1 MLKRKITKDEWESL
15 DETKKGAYVESD
27 GSYVLDI
34 DDGDDSLT
42 SALRAKER
50 EKQLRKEAEQ
60 KLAEIEAQKASTEEE
75 DLKRRGKIDVL
86 EKSWNDK
93 FASQQSEF
101 EKQIESY
108 KNFIVK
114 SLGDDLAEKM
124 SAEFY
129 PDAPKVMIPH
139 FRSRISVDF
148 EADETGNIVPKRRIL
163 DSTGKPS
170 ALTPDELKKEFL
182 SNNEFSGMIKA
193 TQASG
198 SGTSTQTTRAGG
210 ASERGKMD
218 LWQAKPDEVLSHIKG
233 VLKQ

>member
-1 MLKRKITKDEWESL
+1 MLKRKITKEEFDSL
-15 DETKKGAYVESD
+15 DDSKKGAYKESGD
-27 GSYVLDI
+27 SYVLDI
-34 DDGDDSLT
+34 DDGDDSMT
-42 SALRAKER
+42 KVLRAKER
-50 EKQLRKEAEQ
+50 ERQLRKEAEE
-60 KLAEIEAQKASTEEE
+60 KLAAIESERASKEEE
-75 DLKRRGKIDVL
+75 DLKKRGNIDVL
-86 EKSWNDK
+86 EKSWNEK
-93 FASQQSEF
+93 FENQQAEYSQQ
-101 EKQIESY
+101 IEGY
-108 KNFIVK
+108 KNFIQK
-114 SLGDDLAEKM
+114 TLGDELAEKM

-148 EADETGNIVPKRRIL
+148 EPDESGKIVPKRRIL
-163 DSTGKPS
+163 DATGQPS

-182 SNNEFSGMIKA
+182 NNTEFAGMVKG

-198 SGTSTQTTRAGG
+198 SGTPAPTTRPGG